1 MEHQHH
7 SSQPHSPTQDP
18 TATNNN
24 HDDTTA
30 RLNQVESFLRQPDA
44 VMEPDVLSRLRD
56 YVSAQGNPQAAV
68 EFLTDGYVGY
78 AAAASL
84 VCGWLNLLE
93 NSGGGEDDKINQEK
107 KKQRQQSSEHQ
118 PNQSTSTSN
127 NNKNNNKNKIKDEA
141 YYLRKLA
148 KERFDPKKF
157 AGVFQAGG
165 SGAPKWINGL
175 IADPQGRQLIY
186 HLAARHPDSLLLN
199 FAIQKILRQPGR
211 EGEVA
216 AVGSSLSGVYAIFH
230 QMISAKIK
238 AIAAATTKEQIQK
251 LSAELAQSCC
261 NSQHTYVYTQL
272 LLYGLADHP
281 QLGGRFLRVA
291 RDLEAAA
298 AESVGAVVWKMASWF
313 GDVGGTSSV
322 GNIRED
328 FLGKE
333 EVLKVEVDDI
343 RAQAAG
349 CVAELLLTGATGS
362 STANQAFS
370 LPPSAV
376 IIKLYKLYDTST
388 RSSSSSSSPFCS
400 LSSNHPPLRLIRH
413 PRMFELLLQCVF
425 TLERTLPGEGVSA
438 CAGILS
444 IAAACGGTTS
454 NGNPV
459 EDEAVVATK
468 AGIETA
474 IALSK
479 KTAANDEALSTDEV
493 HQLETI
499 VSRYPCCALGILGLL
514 QRQLR
519 SVEYWQSASHRR
531 LVAVGGTG
539 GGGAPPA
546 TLTLL
551 RSLIHTQPAMHPKL
565 LTLIHKT
572 LTAIHTSNIATS
584 DALSKYVLDEA
595 VELAAKQGRPLQVL
609 HCMEAWAAT
618 PTVDSSL
625 SRYFIYKLLQ
635 TAAPPYTQEFVG
647 AVLRVMGVA
656 GVKRKRIGFREA
668 GFLAVVEEFV
678 NEGCKG
684 MNWPV
689 GSKEYRAWRDLMGDT

>member
-1 MEHQHH
+1 MDPEHH
-7 SSQPHSPTQDP
+7 SSQPHLLTQDTTDANSNDHTDP
-18 TATNNN
+18 TN
-24 HDDTTA
+24 

-44 VMEPDVLSRLRD
+44 VMEPDILSRLRD
-56 YVSAQGNPQAAV
+56 YVAAQGNPQAAV

-84 VCGWLNLLE
+84 VCGWLKLTE
-93 NSGGGEDDKINQEK
+93 KGEEDDKVNHEK
-107 KKQRQQSSEHQ
+107 KKQKHQSSIEHQ
-118 PNQSTSTSN
+118 PHQSSTNPNNQN
-127 NNKNNNKNKIKDEA
+127 NKIKDEA

-157 AGVFQAGG
+157 SGVFQAGG

-216 AVGSSLSGVYAIFH
+216 AVGSSLSGIFAVFH
-230 QMISAKIK
+230 RMISAKIK
-238 AIAAATTKEQIQK
+238 AIATVTTKEQIQK

-261 NSQHTYVYTQL
+261 SSQHTYVYTQL

-281 QLGGRFLRVA
+281 EFGGRYLRVA

-313 GDVGGTSSV
+313 GDVGGSY
-322 GNIRED
+322 NNNN
-328 FLGKE
+328 KE
-333 EVLKVEVDDI
+333 GTLDKEGALLEVDDV

-349 CVAELLLTGATGS
+349 YIAELLLTGTGS
-362 STANQAFS
+362 SSSSSSTNQAFS

-376 IIKLYKLYDTST
+376 IIKLYTLYDTCT
-388 RSSSSSSSPFCS
+388 RSP
-400 LSSNHPPLRLIRH
+400 PPLRLIRH
-413 PRMFELLLQCVF
+413 PRMLEVMLQCVF
-425 TLERTLPGEGVSA
+425 TSSERTLPSVGVSA
-438 CAGILS
+438 CAGILG
-444 IAAACGGTTS
+444 IAVACGGNNNNNNIS
-454 NGNPV
+454 YNPV

-468 AGIETA
+468 AGIERA
-474 IALSK
+474 IALSRK
-479 KTAANDEALSTDEV
+479 AAANDEPLSTDEE

-499 VSRYPCCALGILGLL
+499 ISCYPCCALGILGLL
-514 QRQLR
+514 QRQLS

-531 LVAVGGTG
+531 LIAVGAG
-539 GGGAPPA
+539 GGGGGGSVGGGGKGGLPPA

-551 RSLIHTQPAMHPKL
+551 RSLINTQPTMHPKL
-565 LTLIHKT
+565 LTLVHKT
-572 LTAIHTSNIATS
+572 LVTIHTSNVATS
-584 DALSKYVLDEA
+584 DALSKHLLDEA

-609 HCMEAWAAT
+609 HWMEAWAST

-625 SRYFIYKLLQ
+625 PRYFIYKLLQ

-668 GFLAVVEEFV
+668 GFLAVLEEFV
-678 NEGCKG
+678 KEGCKG
-684 MNWPV
+684 MKWLV
-689 GSKEYRAWRDLMGDT
+689 GSKEYRAWKNLIEE

>member
-1 MEHQHH
+1 
-7 SSQPHSPTQDP
+7 
-18 TATNNN
+18 
-24 HDDTTA
+24 
-30 RLNQVESFLRQPDA
+30 
-44 VMEPDVLSRLRD
+44 MEPDILSRLRD

-84 VCGWLNLLE
+84 VCGWLDLLDK
-93 NSGGGEDDKINQEK
+93 SGGGEDDKINQEK
-107 KKQRQQSSEHQ
+107 KKQKQQSSEHQ
-118 PNQSTSTSN
+118 PNRSTTTPN
-127 NNKNNNKNKIKDEA
+127 NNNNNKIKDEA

-148 KERFDPKKF
+148 KERFDPGKF

-216 AVGSSLSGVYAIFH
+216 AVGSSLSGIFAVFH

-238 AIAAATTKEQIQK
+238 AIAAATTKEQIQQ
-251 LSAELAQSCC
+251 LSVELAQSCC

-298 AESVGAVVWKMASWF
+298 AESVGAVVWKIASWF
-313 GDVGGTSSV
+313 GDVGGATSGS
-322 GNIRED
+322 NIRED

-333 EVLKVEVDDI
+333 EVIEVEVVDV

-349 CVAELLLTGATGS
+349 YVAELLLSGGTGS
-362 STANQAFS
+362 SIANQAFS

-388 RSSSSSSSPFCS
+388 RSSCSSSSSSF
-400 LSSNHPPLRLIRH
+400 SSNHPPLRLIRH
-413 PRMFELLLQCVF
+413 PRMLELLLQCLF
-425 TLERTLPGEGVSA
+425 TSERTLPGEGVSA

-444 IAAACGGTTS
+444 IAAACGGSTS

-479 KTAANDEALSTDEV
+479 KTAANDEVLSTDEV

-514 QRQLR
+514 QRQLS
-519 SVEYWQSASHRR
+519 SVDYWQSASHRQ

-539 GGGAPPA
+539 GGGPPPA

-551 RSLIHTQPAMHPKL
+551 RSLIHTQPIMHPKL

-572 LTAIHTSNIATS
+572 LTAIHTSNVATS
-584 DALSKYVLDEA
+584 DALSKYLLDEA
-595 VELAAKQGRPLQVL
+595 VELAKQGRPLQVL
-609 HCMEAWAAT
+609 HWMEAWAAT

-647 AVLRVMGVA
+647 AVLRLMGVA

-668 GFLAVVEEFV
+668 GFLAVLEEFV

-684 MNWPV
+684 RKWPV
-689 GSKEYRAWRDLMGDT
+689 GSKEYRVWRELMEGIDE